1 MSQDNALHLSVKHF
15 HAYYTLGNIFFISD
29 LIQFWLVSFLVS
41 LDIFKKS
48 GTTWKHSHNH
58 LKKLLLHC
66 LTFEKCQELFPLKL
80 NNVIG

>member
-15 HAYYTLGNIFFISD
+15 HAYYTLGNIFISG
-29 LIQFWLVSFLVS
+29 LLQFELVSFLVS

-48 GTTWKHSHNH
+48 GTTWKHSHNY

-66 LTFEKCQELFPLKL
+66 LTFEKCQKLFPLKL